1 MSLSTP
7 LHGVS
12 SQRQA
17 LFEDWLQSR
26 GTLPRREPLLTS
38 SWSAAELLSAPSM
51 RGDPAFRSSWS
62 LF

>member
-1 MSLSTP
+1 MSFSTP

-26 GTLPRREPLLTS
+26 GTLPRREPQLDAMGL
-38 SWSAAELLSAPSM
+38 
-51 RGDPAFRSSWS
+51 GFQS
-62 LF
+62 LAGC